1 MNTEMGIPRTVEGKE
16 GVTLDVLVEK
26 AKALVMEK
34 MTMLKEAL
42 RASESARHRAIDELK
57 KTNPEAAEQIEEDFI
72 NTISGFDSQM

>member
-1 MNTEMGIPRTVEGKE
+1 
-16 GVTLDVLVEK
+16 
-26 AKALVMEK
+26 
-34 MTMLKEAL
+34 MLKEAL